1 MPVRKRIIV
10 RGRVRKP
17 PKEGWSWIDRRFLR
31 ERASSLNRDAIL
43 LYFFLVAASDKV
55 GLSYYSDT
63 TIAARLQMEE
73 VAVVRARDEL
83 ENRDLV
89 AYEPPLYQVL
99 SIRESVSRHRN
110 STPTVIGEIL
120 AELSE
125 GRSRVTRIA
134 DGGSLR
140 SK

>member
-31 ERASSLNRDAIL
+31 ERAPSLSRDAIL
-43 LYFFLVAASDKV
+43 LYFFLVAVSDKI

-63 TIAARLQMEE
+63 TIAARLRMEE
-73 VAVVRARDEL
+73 VAVADARDEL
-83 ENRDLV
+83 EERDLV

-99 SIRESVSRHRN
+99 SIESPASFHRHSR
-110 STPTVIGEIL
+110 PTVIGEIL

-125 GRSRVTRIA
+125 NRSRRA
-134 DGGSLR
+134 LGS
-140 SK
+140 K

>member
-1 MPVRKRIIV
+1 MH
-10 RGRVRKP
+10 
-17 PKEGWSWIDRRFLR
+17 EH
-31 ERASSLNRDAIL
+31 AASLNRDAVL
-43 LYFFLVAASDKV
+43 LYFFLAAVSDKA
-55 GLSYYSDT
+55 GLSYYSET
-63 TIAARLQMEE
+63 TIAARLRMEE

-89 AYEPPLYQVL
+89 AYEAPLYQVL
-99 SIRESVSRHRN
+99 AIRETVPSHRD

-125 GRSRVTRIA
+125 GRSRITRIA
-134 DGGSLR
+134 QGGSLR

>member
-1 MPVRKRIIV
+1 MTVRKRILV

-17 PKEGWSWIDRRFLR
+17 PKEGWSWIDRRFLH
-31 ERASSLNRDAIL
+31 EHAASLSRDAVL
-43 LYFFLVAASDKV
+43 LYFFLAAVSDKA
-55 GLSYYSDT
+55 GLSYYSET
-63 TIAARLQMEE
+63 TIAARLRMEE

-99 SIRESVSRHRN
+99 AIRESVPSHRD

-125 GRSRVTRIA
+125 GRSRITRIA
-134 DGGSLR
+134 QGGSLR